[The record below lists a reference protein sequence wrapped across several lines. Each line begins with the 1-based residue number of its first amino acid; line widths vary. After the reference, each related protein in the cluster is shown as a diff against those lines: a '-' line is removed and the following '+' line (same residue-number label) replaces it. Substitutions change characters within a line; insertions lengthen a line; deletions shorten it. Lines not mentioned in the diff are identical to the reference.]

1 MKIAFKVMSV
11 LMIIWSAI
19 QIIIG
24 VIALIGSGAVLGAAS
39 GVGGGTGAVAGAV
52 GLVTTIIS
60 VLILLVAG
68 LMLYTGINGLRGIM
82 DKCKKFTMGFI
93 IYTGIG
99 LGLAIIQGS
108 SVGSS
113 FLQLIFLVVYY
124 ILAKN
129 CEDTDGFY

>member
-1 MKIAFKVMSV
+1 MSV
-11 LMIIWSAI
+11 LLIIWSAI
-19 QIIIG
+19 QIVIG
-24 VIALIGSGAVLGAAS
+24 VIVLIGSGAVLGAAS

-52 GLVTTIIS
+52 GLVATIFS
-60 VLILLVAG
+60 VVVLLVAG
-68 LMLYTGINGLRGIM
+68 LMLYTGINGVRGIM

-108 SVGSS
+108 SVGST
-113 FLQLIFLVVYY
+113 FLQLLFFIVYY

-129 CEDTDGFY
+129 CADTDGFY